1 MKDEEI
7 LRLYRERSETALTET
22 ERQYGALCGTIARN
36 ILRNRQ
42 DAEECVNDTWH
53 RAWNSIPPEEPRS
66 LAAYLG
72 RITRNLALNRLE
84 KQNRQKRGGGEMTLI
99 WEELG
104 EMLPDRDTP
113 EQHWERRAIAA
124 ALERFLRGLTPE
136 ERILFLRR
144 YWWAEPVKTAAAHS
158 GISPRRARSILERL
172 RRDLRNEL
180 EKFWREEHDKA
191 GYSEIRT
198 PLIMNRALWERSGHW
213 DHYHENMY
221 FTEID
226 EAPYAIKPMNCPGGI
241 LLYLDE
247 IQYFNKK
254 QQQSLL
260 EFMEN
265 GSITLIASTTENP
278 YFYVYG
284 ALLSRSTVFEF
295 KNVSAEE
302 IIPAVERALGIL
314 KERSELPLSWEDDVP
329 RVIAQQCGGDVR
341 KAVSA
346 CELLYEAA
354 DVTNGELLLKSEDAL
369 QVAQRS
375 AMRYDKG
382 GDAMYDCASALMK
395 SLRGSDPDAA
405 LHYLARFL
413 EAGDLVTPC
422 RRLLCSASE
431 DVGMAY
437 PQAIAIVKACVDTA
451 MQLGLPEAQLPLA
464 QAAVLLATA
473 PKSNSVIEGIGAAW
487 ADVKAGKSGN
497 FPRCLQNVHAD
508 STGGAQ
514 GQNYKYPHAYPNHWV
529 KQQYL
534 PDELKNVQY
543 YRYGDNKV
551 ERAAAQ
557 YWEAIKG

>member
-1 MKDEEI
+1 M
-7 LRLYRERSETALTET
+7 
-22 ERQYGALCGTIARN
+22 
-36 ILRNRQ
+36 
-42 DAEECVNDTWH
+42 
-53 RAWNSIPPEEPRS
+53 
-66 LAAYLG
+66 
-72 RITRNLALNRLE
+72 
-84 KQNRQKRGGGEMTLI
+84 
-99 WEELG
+99 
-104 EMLPDRDTP
+104 
-113 EQHWERRAIAA
+113 
-124 ALERFLRGLTPE
+124 
-136 ERILFLRR
+136 
-144 YWWAEPVKTAAAHS
+144 
-158 GISPRRARSILERL
+158 
-172 RRDLRNEL
+172 
-180 EKFWREEHDKA
+180 
-191 GYSEIRT
+191 
-198 PLIMNRALWERSGHW
+198 
-213 DHYHENMY
+213 
-221 FTEID
+221 
-226 EAPYAIKPMNCPGGI
+226 
-241 LLYLDE
+241 
-247 IQYFNKK
+247 
-254 QQQSLL
+254 
-260 EFMEN
+260 
-265 GSITLIASTTENP
+265 
-278 YFYVYG
+278 
-284 ALLSRSTVFEF
+284 
-295 KNVSAEE
+295 
-302 IIPAVERALGIL
+302 
-314 KERSELPLSWEDDVP
+314 
-329 RVIAQQCGGDVR
+329 R

-473 PKSNSVIEGIGAAW
+473 PKSNSVIEGISGAW

-543 YRYGDNKV
+543 YHYGDNKV